1 MPQSSHIIILLV
13 LERGSVCSAR
23 SRALGSYQQ
32 VYLMGRRPPR
42 ESHGSSHTTP
52 TVIIHNTQT
61 IRHYYQGASEHGVRG
76 GGCCSS
82 WVYFMVDCVK
92 VSPNLELAVV
102 VLLALPP
109 KQGRCTPPATA
120 LEILYHRRPLEG
132 IDRPYSKPQP
142 RLRHRERPPYRHP
155 TNP

>member
-1 MPQSSHIIILLV
+1 
-13 LERGSVCSAR
+13 
-23 SRALGSYQQ
+23 
-32 VYLMGRRPPR
+32 MGRPPPPR

-76 GGCCSS
+76 GCGCCSS